1 MEMKVHINLIYQHYY
16 FDYTFCETAQKLKF
30 SMKDFLSKCDQI
42 GNSGFGHIY

>member
-16 FDYTFCETAQKLKF
+16 FDYTYGETAQKLKF